1 MTSVEPSENDRPE
14 RRGMTLGDLA
24 ALVAGAAL
32 AASLFWYSQTVR
44 ARTLAGRPAPGWYVV
59 VVVAREALSKGCIA
73 LVPVIL
79 ARKVRHRGPIRPGE
93 FAALCLAADQLMLAL
108 YGWPALGILRPI
120 PGRTEHFEVDE
131 ARFQAWNA
139 ATLAASALAAFVLA
153 TSRRRLPKAV
163 AGLLLVAAWFGLVTP
178 LQTVTM
184 EWLSYRTHGL
194 YRRLPAVGRE
204 VLGQAMWLP
213 FVVIHLLPPAF
224 AGLDALRRRPGRTW
238 VEWAGLA
245 LALGWSLLVRA
256 QEFLRHRLGD
266 IGPRSA
272 DTDAVDAVS
281 TILGIALAFALAG
294 ALAPSLRRWLGLDDA
309 GPIRS

>member
-1 MTSVEPSENDRPE
+1 
-14 RRGMTLGDLA
+14 
-24 ALVAGAAL
+24 
-32 AASLFWYSQTVR
+32 
-44 ARTLAGRPAPGWYVV
+44 
-59 VVVAREALSKGCIA
+59 
-73 LVPVIL
+73 
-79 ARKVRHRGPIRPGE
+79 
-93 FAALCLAADQLMLAL
+93 MLAL

-238 VEWAGLA
+238 VEWAGLCWPSA
-245 LALGWSLLVRA
+245 GACWSAPRNSSA
-256 QEFLRHRLGD
+256 TGSATSA
-266 IGPRSA
+266 RSA